1 MRHAGSGADDW
12 PHPEM
17 SVPGGTPV
25 WVRPPAG
32 PLDDAPPAPQRGA
45 APAPAPAAQ
54 AAAAPAPA
62 SAPAPMP
69 AAAPVP
75 TPLPAPG
82 SPLAQTAP
90 GQPYAPAPPHGPGP
104 GPGRISGPGHGPG
117 HDHVRGHIPAGT
129 SAQAPAEAKAS
140 GSAKE
145 AGGTGRSAAPRRP
158 RLYIIDALRL
168 FAAVM
173 VALHH
178 YVGTWRVNQPTNVI
192 WGRPVSHIM
201 PTVFHFAAYG
211 WIGVEIFFVISGFVI
226 CMSCWGRRPRDFFV
240 SRVIRLYPAYWFGV
254 VFTTVVLSVWPAIWP
269 KPTMRQAFFNLS
281 MLQSGSR
288 IGNVDGVYWTLW
300 SELRFY
306 LIFLAVVAFGLTY
319 RRVVVFC
326 CVWGAVAMLAP
337 VSGFPALVLLAD
349 PDGAWYFIAGLA
361 LFLMY
366 RFGQDLLLWG
376 ILALSW
382 LMAQDELGRRISTV
396 EHVSSWR
403 GALVIYT
410 LFLAFMVCVAS
421 GLTDRMQ
428 WKWLVTAGSLTYPF
442 YLLHYAAGT
451 TAIHYLRDRA
461 DARVLVA
468 GLIVAGLMASY
479 LVHRFIERPVSR
491 LLKRGLTRAF
501 AQLDA

>member
-1 MRHAGSGADDW
+1 VA
-12 PHPEM
+12 
-17 SVPGGTPV
+17 
-25 WVRPPAG
+25 PPASA
-32 PLDDAPPAPQRGA
+32 PPAAPPASAAPPAPAPPYPLPEQPAPGPQPGA
-45 APAPAPAAQ
+45 QPAATTRPAPAA
-54 AAAAPAPA
+54 
-62 SAPAPMP
+62 
-69 AAAPVP
+69 
-75 TPLPAPG
+75 
-82 SPLAQTAP
+82 
-90 GQPYAPAPPHGPGP
+90 
-104 GPGRISGPGHGPG
+104 
-117 HDHVRGHIPAGT
+117 
-129 SAQAPAEAKAS
+129 
-140 GSAKE
+140 
-145 AGGTGRSAAPRRP
+145 PRRA

-168 FAAVM
+168 LAAVM

-178 YVGTWRVNQPTNVI
+178 YVGTKRVDTPHNVV
-192 WGRPVSHIM
+192 WGRPASDIVPS
-201 PTVFHFAAYG
+201 VFRVAAYG

-254 VFTTVVLSVWPAIWP
+254 VFTTVVLTAWPAIWP
-269 KPTMRQAFFNLS
+269 KPTPRQALFNLS

-319 RRVVVFC
+319 RRVVLFC

-382 LMAQDELGRRISTV
+382 LMAQDELGRRIDTV

-403 GALVIYT
+403 GALLIYT
-410 LFLAFMVCVAS
+410 VFLLFMVGVAL
-421 GLTDRMQ
+421 GLTDRVQ
-428 WKWLVTAGSLTYPF
+428 WRWLVTAGSLTYPF

-451 TAIHYLRDRA
+451 TAIHYLRDRY
-461 DARVLVA
+461 DARLLVA
-468 GLIVAGLMASY
+468 GLIAGGLLLSY
-479 LVHRFIERPVSR
+479 LVHRLVEGPVSR
-491 LLKRGLTRAF
+491 LLKRGLTKAF
-501 AQLDA
+501 AQLDR